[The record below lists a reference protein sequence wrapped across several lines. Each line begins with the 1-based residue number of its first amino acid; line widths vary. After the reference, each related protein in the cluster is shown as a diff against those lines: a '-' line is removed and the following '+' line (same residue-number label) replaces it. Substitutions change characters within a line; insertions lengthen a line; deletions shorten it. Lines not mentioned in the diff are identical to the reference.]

1 LPDIKYAHSGTGL
14 PGDGWHELG
23 DHLRSVG
30 ELAAGFAL
38 AWNSASWGR
47 VAGLWHDLGK
57 AAVDWQEFLR
67 EAGIEAHVQGDEYP
81 EPRRTGRKRGP
92 DHSSAGAIH
101 AGRALGSFSLPIQF
115 AIAGHHAGLA
125 NKQDLATRLK
135 NKQER
140 YELAGVEANPEIAGH
155 RPELNW
161 PHSIGTASNKAEHR
175 RRLETFIRMIFSAL
189 VDADFLD
196 TERFYL
202 SKVDAPARK
211 DATRGAWPPF
221 ESYLPVLESFLQSLH
236 GKSALS
242 PINIQRQR
250 ALGWCIESA
259 AGPQGAYSL
268 TVPTG
273 GGKTLSS
280 LAFAL
285 HHAKRHGLQR
295 VIVALPFTSILDQT
309 ATVFS
314 EVFGVLGSRTFL
326 EHHSAI
332 DPKRDT
338 AVNRLATEN
347 WDAPLILTTQVQFF
361 ESLFANRTSRC
372 RKLHNIAG
380 SIVILDEVQ
389 SLPASLL
396 SPILHQLQE
405 LCRTYRMTLLLTT
418 ATQPALHS
426 RELGSRFFHGLDP
439 QPTEIVPSL
448 EMEEL
453 FNSFRRVRVQW
464 PTTSEPMSWATLAAA
479 LFDQAQVLAIV
490 HRRADAFLLWSELKA
505 LEPESPPLHLSALM
519 CPAHRRQVLARA
531 RGKLIEGRSCRLVST
546 QVIEAGV
553 DIDFPVVYRAM
564 AGLESLAQSAGR
576 CNREGLRAIGEFRVF
591 KPRTDPPVLLRL
603 HRDIAEI
610 MLQLDSNLD
619 ITLPATFRDYYD
631 RLYSHTSLD
640 VHGIQALR
648 EELRFEDTA
657 AKFRMIDDAT
667 ETVFIPYGA
676 QGRKAVDALRY
687 SGPSRDRFRALQP
700 FGVAVYPNDL
710 RKLEAAGAI
719 ELLHESAYVLVSD
732 FHYDA
737 EAGLRVEIEDL
748 PLLIA

>member
-1 LPDIKYAHSGTGL
+1 MPSIKYAHSGTGP

-30 ELAAGFAL
+30 ELAAGFAV
-38 AWNSASWGR
+38 AWSAASWGR

-67 EAGIEAHVQGDEYP
+67 EAGSEAHVQGDEYP
-81 EPRRTGRKRGP
+81 ESRRTGRKRGP

-115 AIAGHHAGLA
+115 AIAGHHAGLV
-125 NKQDLATRLK
+125 NKQDLASRLK
-135 NKQER
+135 NKQGR
-140 YELAGVEANPEIAGH
+140 YDLASSEAAPEFADH
-155 RPELNW
+155 RPALDW
-161 PHSIGTASNKAEHR
+161 PQSIRTASNKADGQ
-175 RRLETFIRMIFSAL
+175 RRLEAFIRMIFSAL

-202 SKVDAPARK
+202 SKVDKPAEE
-211 DATRGAWPPF
+211 DATRDAWPAF
-221 ESYLPVLESFLQSLH
+221 ESYLPVLESFLHRLH
-236 GKSALS
+236 GKSAPS
-242 PINIQRQR
+242 RVNTQRQR
-250 ALGWCIESA
+250 ALEWCVESA
-259 AGPQGAYSL
+259 TGPQGAYSL
-268 TVPTG
+268 TLPTG

-285 HHAKRHGLQR
+285 HHAQRHGLRR

-309 ATVFS
+309 ATVLS
-314 EVFGVLGSRTFL
+314 EVFGALGSRTFL

-338 AVNRLATEN
+338 ALNRLATEN

-389 SLPASLL
+389 SLPAPLL
-396 SPILHQLQE
+396 APILHQLQE
-405 LCRTYRMTLLLTT
+405 LCRTYRVTLLLTT

-426 RELGSRFFHGLDP
+426 RELGPRVFHGLDP
-439 QPTEIVPSL
+439 KPTEIVPSL
-448 EMEEL
+448 EMEQL
-453 FNSFRRVRVQW
+453 FHSLRRVRVHW
-464 PTTSEPMSWATLAAA
+464 PTTSEPMSWATLAEE

-490 HRRADAFLLWSELKA
+490 HRRADAFLLWSELKT
-505 LEPESPPLHLSALM
+505 LEPEAAPLHLSALM

-531 RGKLIEGRSCRLVST
+531 RGDLAEGRSCRLVST

-591 KPRTDPPVLLRL
+591 KPPTEPPVLLRL

-610 MLQLDSNLD
+610 MLQLDSGLD
-619 ITLPATFRDYYD
+619 ITRPATFRDYYD

-640 VHGIQALR
+640 VHGVQALR

-676 QGRKAVDALRY
+676 QGRKAVGALRHA
-687 SGPSRDRFRALQP
+687 GPSRPRFRALQP
-700 FGVAVYPNDL
+700 FGVSVYPNDL
-710 RKLEAAGAI
+710 RKLAAVGAI
-719 ELLHESAYVLVSD
+719 ELLHDSAYVLVSD
-732 FHYDA
+732 LHYDDA
-737 EAGLRVEIEDL
+737 AGLRVEMEDV
-748 PLLIA
+748 PLLLA